1 MQQDLLLKCYF
12 SDNERYADLING
24 LGFGGRQVVK
34 ASDLTELDS
43 QTGQYERAVSRSGT
57 VYGKTRNRDL
67 IRKTAFGVNFAVIG
81 IENQEQVHYLMP
93 LRIMTY
99 DSGEYQ
105 RQAAQIKR
113 RVHKQSGITNAEYLS
128 GFTKDSKLYPCVTF
142 VLFYGEEWD
151 GSHDLHGILDFADIP
166 AELRGL
172 VSNYSINVIEIRKL
186 ESTDNFHTDLKQ
198 VFDFIRFSKDKQKL
212 KELVENDSTYQE
224 MEESAYDVAVA
235 FSGAE
240 ELVDIKKNY
249 KKERNVNMCQALKE
263 MLQDERDEG
272 RVEGRIEGR
281 KEVMELL
288 IQTCEELG
296 LSREATSN
304 KIKTKFMLS
313 DEETEDYLSKY
324 WVA

>member
-24 LGFGGRQVVK
+24 FCFGGRQVVK

-43 QTGQYERAVSRSGT
+43 QTGQHERAGSRRGMVS
-57 VYGKTRNRDL
+57 GKTRNRDL

-81 IENQEQVHYLMP
+81 VENQEQVHYLMP
-93 LRIMTY
+93 LRVMTY
-99 DSGEYQ
+99 DAGEYQ
-105 RQAAQIKR
+105 RQAARIKR
-113 RVHKQSGITNAEYLS
+113 KVRKQSGITDAEYLS
-128 GFTKDSKLYPCVTF
+128 GFKKDSKLYPCVTF

-151 GSHDLHGILDFADIP
+151 GSRDLHGILDFTDIP
-166 AELRGL
+166 EELRGL
-172 VSNYSINVIEIRKL
+172 VSNYSINVVEIRKL
-186 ESTDNFHTDLKQ
+186 ESTENFHTDLKQ

-212 KELVENDSTYQE
+212 KELVENDSAYRE

-240 ELVDIKKNY
+240 ELVELKKFY
-249 KKERNVNMCQALKE
+249 KEERNVNMCQALKE

-281 KEVMELL
+281 MEVMELL

-296 LSREATSN
+296 LSKEATSN
-304 KIKTKFMLS
+304 KIKTKFLLS